1 MFEDLSFEFKEDHL
15 HLTHGDKFVVP
26 LGDMEAY
33 WAHLGEKCKRHAC
46 TSILIEGD
54 CPTRNMDTV
63 GAFTSGV
70 AAASIAQNLWLALCS
85 HGYQPDGI
93 GELFRQAARNRGAN
107 VEFFNDREAAL
118 VWLRVNNPP
127 F

>member
-1 MFEDLSFEFKEDHL
+1 
-15 HLTHGDKFVVP
+15 
-26 LGDMEAY
+26 MEAY
-33 WAHLGEKCKRHAC
+33 WAHLGETCKRHAC

-54 CPTRNMDTV
+54 SPTRNMDTV

-107 VEFFNDREAAL
+107 VEFFNDPEAAL
-118 VWLRVNNPP
+118 VWLRANNPP